1 MFENF
6 SNEQL
11 LEELKFRSTSA
22 ESDRSLFELLRPSS
36 SAEIFDALRSRQ
48 ESIYGNDNR
57 RDLFL
62 LSTMPTTAT
71 AATVTASARGV
82 VAVFHQAQIR
92 PDGPDTSKLITLQYG
107 SSYNLCECEPFR
119 NQPTGAW
126 CTGFLVSRQII
137 ATAGHSL
144 GPTTLDKFRFVFGF
158 EMLDVDTARIIVGND
173 QIYRGVKF
181 LGWSRPPAD
190 ADWALIE
197 LDRPVPDHEPL
208 PVRRNGEVAL
218 NQAVHVFGHPKGLP
232 LKFSDSAV
240 VRDNTRENYF
250 VANLDT
256 YTGNSGSPVLN
267 DDEHFVEGILVRGMR
282 DFIFVDGCL
291 KSLVCPMVG
300 GGPECIGEF
309 CMRITKLA
317 HLIPEES

>member
-1 MFENF
+1 MIENF
-6 SNEQL
+6 SNQQL
-11 LEELKFRSTSA
+11 LEELKFRSTST
-22 ESDRSLFELLRPSS
+22 ESDRSLFESLRASS
-36 SAEIFDALRSRQ
+36 SKEIFNALRLRQ
-48 ESIYGNDNR
+48 GLIYGNDDR
-57 RDLFL
+57 RDVFL
-62 LSTMPTTAT
+62 LRTMPIAAPTAL
-71 AATVTASARGV
+71 TASARGV

-107 SSYNLCECEPFR
+107 SSYSLCESEPFR
-119 NQPTGAW
+119 KQPTGAW
-126 CTGFLVSRQII
+126 CTGFLVGRQII

-158 EMLDVDTARIIVGND
+158 EMLDPDTAQLIVGND

-208 PVRRNGEVAL
+208 PVRRSGEVAV

-267 DDEHFVEGILVRGMR
+267 DDEHFVEGILIRGMI
-282 DFIFVDGCL
+282 DFRFVDGCQ

-300 GGPECIGEF
+300 GGPDCVGEF
-309 CMRITKLA
+309 CMKITKLA